1 MQNLE
6 KSNSKNLK
14 KSNSNETYL
23 RKSNHQKDESLT
35 NVRHTGTKLQDVR
48 TKAQDDVTKDTQ
60 EAVISQQYFLD
71 QINLLKKDFQEVVD
85 QKINSLFLTTN
96 PSVQTM
102 YQQLPQNVIQPQMVP
117 PHQSMMFQLSL
128 NHSQVPFL
136 HRQF

>member
-1 MQNLE
+1 ME
-6 KSNSKNLK
+6 KSNSKNLE

-48 TKAQDDVTKDTQ
+48 TKAQDDMTKDTQ

-96 PSVQTM
+96 PSV
-102 YQQLPQNVIQPQMVP
+102 
-117 PHQSMMFQLSL
+117 
-128 NHSQVPFL
+128 
-136 HRQF
+136 